1 MPDEHRRTGDQIAA
15 RTEQKLDDFIDRY
28 ERDQQLSLE
37 WRKSFCER
45 LEPLED
51 MAKKV
56 KTPLQAIGV
65 MLMALLG
72 GIGLSVWK
80 WVENHWK

>member
-1 MPDEHRRTGDQIAA
+1 MSDQRRSSDEIAL

-28 ERDQQLSLE
+28 ERDQNLSKE
-37 WRKSFCER
+37 WRSSFCER

-51 MAKKV
+51 MAKKI

-65 MLMALLG
+65 IMMAILG
-72 GIGLSVWK
+72 GLGLSVWK
-80 WVENHWK
+80 YIERHWNQ